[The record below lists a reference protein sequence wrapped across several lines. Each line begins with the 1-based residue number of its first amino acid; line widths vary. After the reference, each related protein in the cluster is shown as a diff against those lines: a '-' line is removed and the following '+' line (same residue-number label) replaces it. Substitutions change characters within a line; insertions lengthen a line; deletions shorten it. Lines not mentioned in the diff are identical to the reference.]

1 MKKRLLV
8 AALLPLFAASMLRA
22 ETVNLRQAWQYALQN
37 DPTWQVAQA
46 DAGYERAEQGK
57 ALAGLLPS
65 LSFSASRY
73 KNELDRQGASNNPT
87 RYDSSVDAWSL
98 RQPLIRFQ
106 NIADYKRT
114 VAHSEAADFTL
125 SAAAQQLTVR
135 VAQAYFDALLT
146 EDQLRLARF
155 LVSSLEAQ
163 QDAASKSFRSGAGTR
178 IEIDEAAS
186 RLAIAVSEVLA
197 TENLLANARQKLA
210 ALLGVDVTGIV
221 ALDEKRLS
229 ALQLAPADFAE
240 WRNLVL
246 QTNPE
251 LQAASKTIDETAW
264 TVNRARAGHLP
275 TVDLVLTKSRSES
288 ETVST
293 VNSRYDLNSAGV
305 QLNVP
310 IFAGGYVNAETT
322 QARARHQR
330 AQAVYEGIRRDL
342 ETRVQKEFNGIMQG
356 RERLN
361 SLNQALHASQV
372 ALKSTRRGVEA
383 GTRNTLDVLNAE
395 RQVYNMQLELSRSRH
410 EFVMSR
416 LRLKAMAN
424 MLDEEEILLISS
436 LLNSTAP

>member
-1 MKKRLLV
+1 MKKQLLV
-8 AALLPLFAASMLRA
+8 AALLPLFVTLPLHA

-73 KNELDRQGASNNPT
+73 KNELDRQGVST

-155 LVSSLEAQ
+155 QVSSLEAQ

-210 ALLGVDVTGIV
+210 ALLGVNVTGII

-229 ALQLAPADFAE
+229 ALQLAPTDFAG
-240 WRNLVL
+240 WRDLVL

-275 TVDLVLTKSRSES
+275 TVDLVVSKSRSES

-361 SLNQALHASQV
+361 SLNQALLASQV

-395 RQVYNMQLELSRSRH
+395 RQVYNMQLELSRSRYD
-410 EFVMSR
+410 FVMSR

-436 LLNSTAP
+436 LLNAAP